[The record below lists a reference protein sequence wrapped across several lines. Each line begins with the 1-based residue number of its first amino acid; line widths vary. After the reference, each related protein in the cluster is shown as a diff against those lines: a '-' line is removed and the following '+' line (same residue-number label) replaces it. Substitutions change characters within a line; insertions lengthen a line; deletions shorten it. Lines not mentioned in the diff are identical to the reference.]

1 MLESAEFW
9 VAVGFV
15 IFLAGVAKP
24 VWRTTTAGLDARA
37 ERIRESLDEAAKLR
51 EEAQHLR
58 EEAQHLLAEYQR
70 KPRGV
75 AKKCDEIISNAETL
89 AERLAMEAADKI
101 EAALKR
107 REQLAIDKIA
117 QAEAE
122 ALQQVRNTTVDV
134 AIAATRRILERR
146 VDAETGKELV
156 DRTIAEL
163 AAKLH

>member
-1 MLESAEFW
+1 MFEDPTFW
-9 VAVGFV
+9 VAFGFV
-15 IFLAGVAKP
+15 IFLAGIAKP
-24 VWRTTTAGLDARA
+24 AWRGITAGLDART
-37 ERIRESLDEAAKLR
+37 ERIRESLNEAAK
-51 EEAQHLR
+51 LR

-70 KPRGV
+70 KQRGV
-75 AKKCDEIISNAETL
+75 TKEFDEIIGKSETL
-89 AERLAMEAADKI
+89 AEQFATEAADKI

-122 ALQQVRNTTVDV
+122 ALQQVRNTTVEV
-134 AIAATRRILERR
+134 AIAATRTILEQRIN
-146 VDAETGKELV
+146 VETGKALV

>member
-1 MLESAEFW
+1 MPEDPTFW

-15 IFLAGVAKP
+15 IFLAAIAKP
-24 VWRTTTAGLDARA
+24 AWRGFTAGLDARA

-51 EEAQHLR
+51 EEAQHL
-58 EEAQHLLAEYQR
+58 LAEYQR
-70 KPRGV
+70 KQRT
-75 AKKCDEIISNAETL
+75 AARECDEIIGNAETL
-89 AERLAMEAADKI
+89 AERLATEAADKI

-107 REQLAIDKIA
+107 RGQLAIDKIA

-122 ALQQVRNTTVDV
+122 ALQQVRNTTVEV
-134 AIAATRRILERR
+134 AIAATRTILEQR
-146 VDAETGKELV
+146 VDAETGKALV

>member
-15 IFLAGVAKP
+15 IFLAGIAKP
-24 VWRTTTAGLDARA
+24 VWRSVTAGLDARA
-37 ERIRESLDEAAKLR
+37 ERIREPLDEAAKLR
-51 EEAQHLR
+51 EEAQHL
-58 EEAQHLLAEYQR
+58 LAEYQR
-70 KPRGV
+70 RQRGA
-75 AKKCDEIISNAETL
+75 AKECDEIISNAETL
-89 AERLAMEAADKI
+89 AERLATEAADKI
-101 EAALKR
+101 EATLKR

-122 ALQQVRNTTVDV
+122 ALQQVRDTTVEV
-134 AIAATRRILERR
+134 AIAATRTILEQR
-146 VDAETGKELV
+146 VDAETGKALV